1 MVKTHAGPQMHFR
14 DARDLHGPHA
24 GQRLSS
30 DSLALLDR
38 LARCADRLKLLD
50 LPVEA
55 ILAPQDVK

>member
-1 MVKTHAGPQMHFR
+1 MHFR